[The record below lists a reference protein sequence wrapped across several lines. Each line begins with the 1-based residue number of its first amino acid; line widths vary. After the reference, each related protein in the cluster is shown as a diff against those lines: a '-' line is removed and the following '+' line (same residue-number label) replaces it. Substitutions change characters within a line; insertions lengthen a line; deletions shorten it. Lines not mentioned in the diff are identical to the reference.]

1 MAATAQGSASAALAP
16 RSLVRLQV
24 QQQAEDD
31 WAGLLALL
39 VTDLEGFTTLVEQL
53 GDVEARE
60 WMHVHNRIVRDAL
73 LAHGGR
79 EVAHTGDGIMAAFR
93 SVAAGLA
100 CAIEVQRA
108 LHAYTRGHLDAPLC
122 ARIGVHVGEPLPEE
136 GRLFGTCVNT
146 AVRVCAA
153 APAQGVLVS
162 DLARQLAAGR
172 SFRFAASRK
181 VVLKGLDQPMQ
192 VHELLWDPGD
202 AADGPKALPGLRNAA
217 VASTRQAG

>member
-1 MAATAQGSASAALAP
+1 LLAP
-16 RSLVRLQV
+16 RSLVRLPIR
-24 QQQAEDD
+24 QQPDD
-31 WAGLLALL
+31 EFDGLLALL

-60 WMHVHNRIVRDAL
+60 WMHVHNRIVRDAI

-93 SVAAGLA
+93 SVAAALA
-100 CAIEVQRA
+100 AAIDVQRGLGA
-108 LHAYTRGHLDAPLC
+108 HTRNNLTAPLR

-153 APAQGVLVS
+153 APAQSVLVS

-181 VVLKGLDQPMQ
+181 VALKGLVQPMQ
-192 VHELLWDPGD
+192 VHELLWDAGD
-202 AADGPKALPGLRNAA
+202 ATDGRAA
-217 VASTRQAG
+217 VSGIRSAVANATQAG